1 MRKIRNIIAYMVA
14 LAILMV
20 VQSASAQNNL
30 EGVWKIT
37 EDGMAGPAAV
47 IKNPQPG
54 FMVLTKKYCLTVAVT
69 SNKPRPDQSL
79 SNASDAQ
86 KVAAWT
92 PFEAYASTYEVKGNT
107 ITFHNLVAK
116 SPEEMKSGSMTTFD
130 FKIEGNVLFLTL
142 KGDQSGPDARGLKLK
157 LTRVE

>member
-1 MRKIRNIIAYMVA
+1 MKTSVKVIACMAA
-14 LAILMV
+14 LAVLMV

-54 FMVLTKKYCLTVAVT
+54 FMVLTKKYGFTVAVT
-69 SNKPRPDQSL
+69 GNKPRPDQSL
-79 SNASDAQ
+79 ANATDAQ

-92 PFEAYASTYEVKGNT
+92 PFEAYASTYEVKGMT
-107 ITFHNLVAK
+107 ITFHNLIAK
-116 SPEEMKSGSMTTFD
+116 SPEEMKSGSWTTFD
-130 FKIEGNVLFLTL
+130 FKIEGKTLFLTL
-142 KGDQSGPDARGLKLK
+142 TGDQSGPSTRGLKLK